1 VAPSQVAKEC
11 TARSAP
17 ADGAVETDTCVSA
30 PTDPTAQPNEFQFSF
45 YPRSLPLLRAYGRLH
60 RGAQGAGGNTI
71 ARCGSTPAGERPWK
85 HPTGKRGGRFFCYQD
100 TKGNF
105 VIVWTHEK
113 LGSKDHVDMLG
124 TATEPGRAP
133 TIVGSWWN
141 ALNDSIGKC
150 RPKVSEELCLDTISR
165 ITGTP

>member
-1 VAPSQVAKEC
+1 
-11 TARSAP
+11 
-17 ADGAVETDTCVSA
+17 
-30 PTDPTAQPNEFQFSF
+30 
-45 YPRSLPLLRAYGRLH
+45 
-60 RGAQGAGGNTI
+60 
-71 ARCGSTPAGERPWK
+71 
-85 HPTGKRGGRFFCYQD
+85 
-100 TKGNF
+100 
-105 VIVWTHEK
+105 
-113 LGSKDHVDMLG
+113 VDMLG